1 MKPSPVPKPRLT
13 NNPYDWIC
21 IVVGK
26 VFVVITLCW
35 SLIEKK
41 FKKKEKK
48 EGKVVEMKSD
58 WEKFIEDHESHYTQD

>member
-1 MKPSPVPKPRLT
+1 MKPSKVPSPRLT

-26 VFVVITLCW
+26 VFVVITLYW

-48 EGKVVEMKSD
+48 EGKVVEMKNNWLD
-58 WEKFIEDHESHYTQD
+58 ESESFYTQD